1 VGDGTAIAKPKCRSI
16 IWGDSALI
24 RKQLALLTSVA
35 LIAITVT
42 FPGAISA
49 QTTTDAAANK
59 ARFEVQKI
67 SSNRGQKVEIKLR
80 DSSKIKGYISEVAQD
95 NFVVSDPKTG
105 ASQTLSYAEVSSV
118 KKASGSSIKPWLIL
132 GAVAAGVGITWAIV
146 KPAVCDGGAQTRGI
160 C

>member
-1 VGDGTAIAKPKCRSI
+1 
-16 IWGDSALI
+16 LI

-42 FPGAISA
+42 FPGAINA
-49 QTTTDAAANK
+49 QTTTDSVAIDK
-59 ARFEVQKI
+59 ARLEVQKI

-118 KKASGSSIKPWLIL
+118 KKTSGGSIKPWLIL